1 MVNLVKVEGTL
12 AELRE
17 LFMEGA
23 KQQAR
28 TEAKK
33 AGAAV
38 VKSGVTKTKR
48 KLSDWNKYVKN
59 KNNQIKFKSGKN
71 KGKLDLAKMSRAFRR
86 SRRK

>member
-1 MVNLVKVEGTL
+1 MVKVEGTL

-23 KQQAR
+23 KTQAR
-28 TEAKK
+28 KEAKK

-48 KLSDWNKYVKN
+48 KLSDWNKHVKN
-59 KNNQIKFKSGKN
+59 NNNQIPLSG
-71 KGKLDLAKMSRAFRR
+71 GGI
-86 SRRK
+86 

>member
-1 MVNLVKVEGTL
+1 MVKVEGTL

-17 LFMEGA
+17 LFLNGA
-23 KQQAR
+23 KTQAR
-28 TEAKK
+28 VEAKK

-38 VKSGVTKTKR
+38 VKSSVTKTKR

-59 KNNQIKFKSGKN
+59 KKNQIKFKSGKN
-71 KGKLDLAKMSRAFRR
+71 KGKLDLAKMSRAFKR

>member
-1 MVNLVKVEGTL
+1 MVKVEGTL
-12 AELRE
+12 AEWRE

-23 KQQAR
+23 KTQAR
-28 TEAKK
+28 VEANK

-38 VKSGVTKTKR
+38 VKSSVTKTKR

>member
-1 MVNLVKVEGTL
+1 LVKVEGTL

-23 KQQAR
+23 KTQAR
-28 TEAKK
+28 KEAKK